1 MSSLSPHHCPPHPP
15 TQGSRGTEKL
25 QLYLLCQYSLGCG
38 LTCGLSFLQEGAPH
52 RTLNLML
59 GLGLA
64 ALLSTGARRLRHH
77 VCQLYELHSSQR
89 YCGVCLSLLAG
100 AHHLP
105 RLLGR
110 TLAVTFIVGNLAA
123 VALINQD
130 FLTTSEAVRFW
141 TPLTIC
147 YTLLVIYMQGKGH
160 GQQLIHS
167 HPTVCPGPSAMLG
180 PEEDDDTQIWPLPS
194 QSTQS
199 GNSSHAVNRE
209 GYRVQGE
216 PSETVLELGLK
227 DKQEPWGE
235 ITTEGIMCTKAQ
247 R

>member
-1 MSSLSPHHCPPHPP
+1 MTPSGSPQGDERPKPPSLSPHPP

-64 ALLSTGARRLRHH
+64 ALLSTGAQRLRHH
-77 VCQLYELHSSQR
+77 VCRLYELHSSQR

-110 TLAVTFIVGNLAA
+110 TLAVTFIVSNLAA

-160 GQQLIHS
+160 GQQPIHS
-167 HPTVCPGPSAMLG
+167 TLTPYR
-180 PEEDDDTQIWPLPS
+180 LPRA
-194 QSTQS
+194 QCR
-199 GNSSHAVNRE
+199 AR
-209 GYRVQGE
+209 
-216 PSETVLELGLK
+216 
-227 DKQEPWGE
+227 PWGGRRHSDLAPAIPE
-235 ITTEGIMCTKAQ
+235 HPVW
-247 R
+247 

>member
-1 MSSLSPHHCPPHPP
+1 MTPSGSPQDDERPKPPSLSPLPS
-15 TQGSRGTEKL
+15 QGSQGTEKL

-52 RTLNLML
+52 GTLNLML

-77 VCQLYELHSSQR
+77 VCRCYELHSSQH

-123 VALINQD
+123 VALINRD

-160 GQQLIHS
+160 GQQLIHLTLI
-167 HPTVCPGPSAMLG
+167 P
-180 PEEDDDTQIWPLPS
+180 
-194 QSTQS
+194 
-199 GNSSHAVNRE
+199 
-209 GYRVQGE
+209 YRLTWAQCCAR
-216 PSETVLELGLK
+216 
-227 DKQEPWGE
+227 PWGGRQHSDLAPAIPE
-235 ITTEGIMCTKAQ
+235 HPVW
-247 R
+247 